1 MTTTTITTSSTT
13 TATQSTRSPT
23 TTTIAG
29 VTSDGAVL
37 LLDDGSVYSVGSADQ
52 STVSGWS
59 EGDDVS
65 VDDSSST
72 ITDTSSVSPEAAS
85 VTYVGDENGDYSYSA
100 GGDQSQQTSS
110 SDGSIEVLDDGSI
123 WIVDAA
129 DRSTTATW
137 TDGDSVTV
145 TEGQGGY
152 ELVNTSSQETVATNY
167 VGTM

>member
-1 MTTTTITTSSTT
+1 
-13 TATQSTRSPT
+13 
-23 TTTIAG
+23 
-29 VTSDGAVL
+29 VL

-52 STVSGWS
+52 STVSAWS

-65 VDDSSST
+65 VDDSGGT

-100 GGDQSQQTSS
+100 GGDQSQHTNS

-152 ELVNTSSQETVATNY
+152 ELVNTNSQETVAANY